1 MGGKSVFERELQDL
15 INKHSM
21 ENGSDTPDF
30 ILAHFLVECLI
41 VFDAAVNVRAE
52 WYNATDDTTASAD
65 EVKEVATS

>member
-1 MGGKSVFERELQDL
+1 MGEKSEFEIELQAL

-41 VFDAAVNVRAE
+41 VFDAAVGVRTE
-52 WYNATDDTTASAD
+52 WYRATDETASD
-65 EVKEVATS
+65 DNEVKEAERG

>member
-1 MGGKSVFERELQDL
+1 MKNAFEEELRAL

-41 VFDAAVNVRAE
+41 VFDAAVDARAK
-52 WYNATDDTTASAD
+52 WYNATDDTTANAD
-65 EVKEVATS
+65 EIKVATS